1 MGVRTASTMP
11 GWAMVVLHRVTV
23 PHTLLESVL
32 VGPLGGLKV
41 IEMVGLGPGP
51 FAGMLLADM
60 GADVIRIDRVDEAL
74 AVDRSKPATSA
85 MNRGKRSIAVDLK
98 QPGGVDV
105 VLRLVERA
113 DVFFEV
119 CRRGVAERLGIG
131 PDDCL
136 AHNPALVYGRLTGFG
151 QDGPYAA
158 RAGHDIDYLAVAGAL
173 EPLGR

>member
-1 MGVRTASTMP
+1 MGVRTASTMT
-11 GWAMVVLHRVTV
+11 GWAIGVLLRVAV
-23 PHTLLESVL
+23 PVTLLESVL
-32 VGPLGGLKV
+32 VGPLGGLRV

-60 GADVIRIDRVDEAL
+60 GADVIRIDRVDEARAL
-74 AVDRSKPATSA
+74 DRSKPATSA

-119 CRRGVAERLGIG
+119 FRPGVAERLGIG

-136 AHNPALVYGRLTGFG
+136 ARNPALVYGRLTGFG

-158 RAGHDIDYLAVAGAL
+158 RAGHDIDY
-173 EPLGR
+173 